1 MVRCLPGA
9 PSWSFKICSMASSRK
24 ASLLVILAFFL
35 GYGESGRT
43 LPLWEVGSSGDGS
56 EVLVHD
62 LRRRQALVTHL
73 DNVSQMSSILLFV
86 PSGLKECAKS
96 RCDIDK
102 RYTCWLFLGPYLHS
116 VRKPPLPTSPLGTVG
131 KLYCILFQYCI
142 RYATLPPKAW
152 MKTLF

>member
-62 LRRRQALVTHL
+62 LRRCQTLVTHL
-73 DNVSQMSSILLFV
+73 DNVSQMFSILLFV

-102 RYTCWLFLGPYLHS
+102 RYTCWLFQDRIFILFGSHPYLSHLS
-116 VRKPPLPTSPLGTVG
+116 GQWVSYTVSFFSTAYG
-131 KLYCILFQYCI
+131 
-142 RYATLPPKAW
+142 
-152 MKTLF
+152 M